1 LAQRLPEGELGQVLE
16 AAWAIQNDGH
26 RTVVL
31 SALAQRLPEGEFGK
45 VLEAARA
52 IKDEGDRTDVLSEL
66 AQPMMNI
73 SHKKSL
79 LLMETSL
86 AELSRRTRANLFSDL
101 AALMPVILHLGTEDA
116 PREIYEA
123 VRDVTTWWP

>member
-1 LAQRLPEGELGQVLE
+1 
-16 AAWAIQNDGH
+16 
-26 RTVVL
+26 VL
-31 SALAQRLPEGEFGK
+31 SALAQ
-45 VLEAARA
+45 
-52 IKDEGDRTDVLSEL
+52 
-66 AQPMMNI
+66 PMMKI

-86 AELSRRTRANLFSDL
+86 AAHSQRTRSSLFWDL
-101 AALMPVILHLGTEDA
+101 AALMPVFIHVGTDEA